1 MDEKELGVILE
12 EYYDRAKRNQTILQ
26 VDLFGIKFGPIIQ
39 ENGLSIKKIVQL
51 SGIGG
56 SYITEVTKA
65 VKLSEYVV
73 IKKKEEK
80 KNEKNEK

>member
-1 MDEKELGVILE
+1 MNEKELADILE
-12 EYYDRAKRNQTILQ
+12 SYYDRARRNQTILQ

-51 SGIGG
+51 SGIGN

-65 VKLSEYVV
+65 VKLSEYVS
-73 IKKKEEK
+73 IKRKEE
-80 KNEKNEK
+80 